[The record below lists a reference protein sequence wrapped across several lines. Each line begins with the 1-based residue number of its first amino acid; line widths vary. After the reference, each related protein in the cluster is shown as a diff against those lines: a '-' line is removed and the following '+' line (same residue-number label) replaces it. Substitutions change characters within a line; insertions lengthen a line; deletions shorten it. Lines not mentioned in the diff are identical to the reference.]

1 MDEISLLN
9 RVRADI
15 PERHPDDVIRG
26 RAALLRSIDAPP
38 APTPARHPRRRW
50 IWGGSAVAA
59 TCALTG
65 VFVFGGA
72 LGAPG
77 GADPAAAAVLGSAAA
92 AARTVVDPVV
102 GPGQYLQVTTD
113 AVYAGM
119 GTTEADSEAARQ
131 RGEDSI
137 KDGDLTAF
145 LERDLRALWVPFDR
159 SGEWIEVRCAR
170 TPVQTFGPRSE
181 AFAAESGIL
190 GSDAR
195 QAFPGGKTESG
206 MSVATLD
213 PETAAALPRDPRQ
226 LLAKIYQEN
235 GAAGPSRDGEALVW
249 IADRL
254 RSGTV
259 SAELRSVFYDT
270 AALIPGVT
278 ITEQQATLN
287 GRTGTAIGRDET
299 ENGFRQDIIID
310 PDTGAFIGERQVL
323 LRPVAD
329 MPAGTATGSSSV
341 TTTVVDAA
349 PEGTSLCAG

>member
-1 MDEISLLN
+1 VDEISLLN
-9 RVRADI
+9 RVRADV

-26 RAALLRSIDAPP
+26 RAALLRAIDEPP
-38 APTPARHPRRRW
+38 APAPARHPRQRW
-50 IWGGSAVAA
+50 IWVGSAVAA

-72 LGAPG
+72 VGAPG
-77 GADPAAAAVLGSAAA
+77 GADPAAAAVLGSAAT
-92 AARTVVDPVV
+92 AARDVVDPVV
-102 GPGQYLQVTTD
+102 GPGQYLEVRTD
-113 AVYAGM
+113 ALYAAM
-119 GTTEADSEAARQ
+119 GTTQADAEAAR
-131 RGEDSI
+131 RENDGNLR
-137 KDGDLTAF
+137 DGDLTTF
-145 LERDLRALWVPFDR
+145 LERDLRALWVPADR
-159 SGEWIEVRCAR
+159 SADWIEVRCAR
-170 TPVQTFGPRSE
+170 EPVQTFGPRSE
-181 AFAAESGIL
+181 TFAAEAGGL
-190 GSDAR
+190 EQDAR
-195 QAFPGGKTESG
+195 QVFTGGETESG
-206 MSVATLD
+206 YSIVTLD
-213 PETAAALPRDPRQ
+213 ADTAAELPRDPRQ
-226 LLAKIYQEN
+226 LLEKIYQDN

-287 GRTGTAIGRDET
+287 GRTGTAIGRDEGA
-299 ENGFRQDIIID
+299 NGFRQDIIID
-310 PDTGAFIGERQVL
+310 PETGAFIGERQVL
-323 LRPVAD
+323 LHAVAD